1 MKNVLPKD
9 LVDLMINVESS
20 QTEEEFED
28 ESSESDSSD
37 SDLIC

>member
-9 LVDLMINVESS
+9 LVDLMVDVESS
-20 QTEEEFED
+20 ETEEEFED